1 MKYKIL
7 ILILTVFLVISIN
20 TVSATT
26 YVNGTLEIEGSAS
39 NDVTIT
45 GSGGAIAINGL
56 SYATELHYE
65 SEIESGVPISIIYED
80 VSFTYTGDFGDIP
93 INTGG
98 PFLLWDGE
106 TPVGHGYFVITL
118 PVYETTTFCTADIH
132 FYFDDDFITGTN
144 EVYDLNMY
152 THVTRQFYT
161 HIHPEKEYL
170 EAHPP
175 EYSTLHFAV
184 CSRIYTG
191 DYRYQW
197 GSLYSGVKATYTQES
212 NFKNDYSVKIGS
224 VVTQTDIFK
233 VQPGNQVSSKYVVRN
248 EDDSL
253 FYEGSYTSSNTTNYE
268 TTNNTQKYY
277 IEPEASGIEHLIY
290 SYTPPEVEEDLTP
303 TLTTDKTNYNLSETI
318 EISYTNI
325 NEIATPGDSY
335 TLYILYPVIDDY
347 KEYEAKFMQ
356 HLYADEKDETF
367 TINTSFLSP
376 QNEYYLGISEPG
388 AFHRTTDHIIM
399 SDIFYVYDDN
409 EYLTTSCNPE
419 GNCYTYNGGDIS
431 IYYKINNNSDI
442 IIKDNNENII
452 HTYYDI
458 IDEGEINFYI
468 PDDKNKLNSYPNWKI
483 YLNNTEYETNYTTN
497 VTVYWSLI
505 ATPTPTPIYTS
516 VPIDENVSEQIV
528 QLKEESK
535 PIFDLI
541 YGLSELV
548 VDNPDY
554 DDDNIITENEMN
566 NWFNSLI
573 PIVLIL
579 LIIIVYTGLTKK
591 R

>member
-1 MKYKIL
+1 MKNIRKYIVLSIL
-7 ILILTVFLVISIN
+7 ILMSIN
-20 TVSATT
+20 IGYAGYNEGTLTFTDTGSSSIGIGGSPAQTYLADPVQTMKLHYKSSDLSGEPISMIYEEVTCNYNGL
-26 YVNGTLEIEGSAS
+26 YVNLPQTVGAPFLIYDGTTEIGNGGMFISKRTEQTSTICDVQLSFYFAEGFIGEDDTIYDLKVYTDPIKTYYTTIWTDKVYEGSHPREYTALHMGINFNDAS
-39 NDVTIT
+39 TYMYSFKSNYVGTTADYTRIT
-45 GSGGAIAINGL
+45 TFKN
-56 SYATELHYE
+56 SYDITTTDY
-65 SEIESGVPISIIYED
+65 ISTTNVNRD
-80 VSFTYTGDFGDIP
+80 YTGYD
-93 INTGG
+93 TSS
-98 PFLLWDGE
+98 E
-106 TPVGHGYFVITL
+106 YVI
-118 PVYETTTFCTADIH
+118 
-132 FYFDDDFITGTN
+132 
-144 EVYDLNMY
+144 
-152 THVTRQFYT
+152 
-161 HIHPEKEYL
+161 
-170 EAHPP
+170 
-175 EYSTLHFAV
+175 
-184 CSRIYTG
+184 
-191 DYRYQW
+191 RYAN
-197 GSLYSGVKATYTQES
+197 S
-212 NFKNDYSVKIGS
+212 
-224 VVTQTDIFK
+224 
-233 VQPGNQVSSKYVVRN
+233 
-248 EDDSL
+248 SL
-253 FYEGSYTSSNTTNYE
+253 FYESGYDTVNE
-268 TTNNTQKYY
+268 TYLNLADIGYKYY
-277 IEPEASGIEHLIY
+277 LKPQINDIEYMIYENIPE
-290 SYTPPEVEEDLTP
+290 PDLTP

-325 NEIATPGDSY
+325 NEIAIPGDSY

-356 HLYADEKDETF
+356 HLYSDERDETF

-399 SDIFYVYDDN
+399 SDVFYVYDDN

-419 GNCYTYNGGDIS
+419 GNCYAYNGGDIS

-468 PDDKNKLNSYPNWKI
+468 PDDENKLNSYPNWKF
-483 YLNNTEYETNYTTN
+483 YLNNTEYETNYTTD

-505 ATPTPTPIYTS
+505 TTPTPTPIYTS
-516 VPIDENVSEQIV
+516 VPINESVSEQLDE
-528 QLKEESK
+528 LKQESK

-579 LIIIVYTGLTKK
+579 LIFIVYTGLSK
-591 R
+591 RR